1 MKPIKYEGGD
11 TLPMNIV
18 EYVFNE
24 MKGKHD
30 ITDVLESFSEQTV
43 DEIYAFQRS
52 HPKYTKT
59 PLVQLSNL
67 SEKIRLGNVY
77 VKDESKRFGLNAFKV
92 LGGIY
97 VVGKYIAEK
106 LDLPFANLTIDK
118 LLSKEVKERTGTLT
132 FASATDGNHGRG
144 IAWAARE
151 LGHEAV
157 IYLPKGA
164 AKERVEAIEN
174 EGAKAVVTDV
184 NYDDTVRLISEH
196 AEENNW
202 VLVQDTAWEGYE
214 DIPHWIMQGY
224 ATLTKEI
231 YEQLNGDRPTHV
243 FLQAGVGSYAAAV
256 VSSFKKLYGKETPK
270 FLLVEPHEA
279 NCYYH
284 SFIAN
289 DFGYRTVAGDLD
301 TIMAGLSCG
310 EPSPQA
316 WEILRNEIDTSFS
329 CDDVISALGMRIL
342 GNPLG
347 TDERI
352 VSGEAGSV
360 TTGLLY
366 TLMTDPK
373 LADVREG
380 LQLTAGAK
388 VVLINTEGDT
398 DKKNYREVVWQGSY
412 PLNE

>member
-1 MKPIKYEGGD
+1 MKGGD

-30 ITDVLESFSEQTV
+30 LTDVLESFSEQTV

-59 PLVQLSNL
+59 PLVQLNNL

-118 LLSKEVKERTGTLT
+118 LLSKEVKEQTGTLT
-132 FASATDGNHGRG
+132 VASSTDGNRGRG
-144 IAWAARE
+144 IGWAARE
-151 LGHEAV
+151 FGHEAV

-164 AKERVEAIEN
+164 AKERVEAIEK
-174 EGAKAVVTDV
+174 EGAEAVVTDV
-184 NYDDTVRLISEH
+184 NDDDTVRLISEH

-202 VLVQDTAWEGYE
+202 VRVQDTAWEGYE
-214 DIPHWIMQGY
+214 DIPHCIMQGY

-256 VSSFKKLYGKETPK
+256 VSSFKKLYDEEAPK
-270 FLLVEPHEA
+270 FILVEPHEA

-289 DFGYRTVAGDLD
+289 DFDYRTVTGDLD

-316 WEILRNEIDTSFS
+316 WEILRNEIDVSFS
-329 CDDVISALGMRIL
+329 CDDSISALGLRIL
-342 GNPLG
+342 GNPLDN
-347 TDERI
+347 DERI
-352 VSGEAGSV
+352 ISGEAGSV
-360 TTGLLY
+360 TAGLLY
-366 TLMTDPK
+366 ILMTHPNLAEIREK
-373 LADVREG
+373 LN
-380 LQLTAGAK
+380 LTKDAK

-398 DKKNYREVVWQGSY
+398 DREHYLEVVWKGRH
-412 PLNE
+412 PFIE

>member
-1 MKPIKYEGGD
+1 MKRI
-11 TLPMNIV
+11 
-18 EYVFNE
+18 EYISNQ
-24 MKGKHD
+24 MKGRRD
-30 ITDVLESFSEQTV
+30 ITPVLESFSKQIV
-43 DEIYAFQRS
+43 SEIHAFQRS
-52 HPKYTKT
+52 HSKYTKT
-59 PLVQLSNL
+59 PLIKLTNL
-67 SEKIRLGNVY
+67 AKEIGVDHVY
-77 VKDESKRFGLNAFKV
+77 VKDESQRFGLNAFKV

-366 TLMTDPK
+366 ILMTHPNLAEIREK
-373 LADVREG
+373 LN
-380 LQLTAGAK
+380 LTKDAK

-398 DKKNYREVVWQGSY
+398 DREHYLEVVWKGRH
-412 PLNE
+412 PFIE